1 MEKKDL
7 INLIFKDVKDYKVY
21 EDKYKER
28 DLKEGALVTRFAP
41 SPTGFVH
48 MGSLFS
54 AFVANKAAHDT
65 DGIFFLRIEDTDQ
78 KREVDNGIVNII
90 RDLNNFGIKI
100 DEGVTGADTE
110 TGNYGPYIQSKR
122 KEIYESYVAKLIEE
136 DLAYPCF
143 LSESEINDIR
153 EEQEKNKEEIGI
165 YGKYAKY
172 RDLSLDEQINKIKN
186 NEKYVIR
193 LKSPG
198 NINNKVKIKD
208 LIKGELEFPE
218 NNLDV
223 VLIKS
228 DGLPTYHFAHAIDD
242 HLMHTTLVLRGDEWL
257 SSLPIHIQLFQVLKF
272 KLPKYAHISPIMIM
286 DGDSKRK
293 LSKRKDKEAAISYY
307 HELGIDKEAI
317 KLYLLTI
324 ANSNFEEWYLA
335 NPRESIDKFKF
346 SFKKVSTSGSLF
358 DMDKLLNI
366 SKNYLSYLDKDS
378 FYKGLLKYTEEYD
391 KELYDL
397 LVKYKNE
404 SIDFINIER
413 EKKKPRKDYSSYSEV
428 RDNIWY
434 IYKELF
440 NKDNIKYEIDIKDKK
455 DILIDY
461 INNYYD
467 ELDTEEE
474 WFNKIKSL
482 ASVYNYATDMKDF
495 KLNENK
501 YNGSIADLSNIIRV
515 SITTKTTTPNLYNI
529 MKIIGKNES
538 IKRIN
543 MI

>member
-7 INLIFKDVKDYKVY
+7 ISLIFKDVKDYKVY

-378 FYKGLLKYTEEYD
+378 FYNGLLKYTEEYD

-474 WFNKIKSL
+474 WFNKMKSL

-529 MKIIGKNES
+529 MKIIGKNEL

>member
-78 KREVDNGIVNII
+78 KREVDNGIINII